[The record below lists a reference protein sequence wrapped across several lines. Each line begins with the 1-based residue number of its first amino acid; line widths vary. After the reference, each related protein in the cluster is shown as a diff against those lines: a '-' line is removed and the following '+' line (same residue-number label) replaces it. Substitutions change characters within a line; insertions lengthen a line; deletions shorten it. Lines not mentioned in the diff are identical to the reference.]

1 VIPIEGEGFTIEHRW
16 KEETIY
22 WEESQGFLL
31 DGGWGVDPPVLY
43 VPSAEIWAEVMPPWL
58 RDRRDEVVDRLE
70 TFSGHRIVEDV
81 HGYYRNSPDARSL
94 QR

>member
-1 VIPIEGEGFTIEHRW
+1 
-16 KEETIY
+16 
-22 WEESQGFLL
+22 
-31 DGGWGVDPPVLY
+31 VLY
-43 VPSAEIWAEVMPPWL
+43 VPSAEIWAEVMPRWL
-58 RDRRDEVVDRLE
+58 RDRRDEVASRLE